1 MENEGRLK
9 LIVAGL
15 VLAAFAIG
23 YFILAQRFQ
32 GGSSD
37 ASPRPSSQANIVV
50 VSPSPRVS
58 SSPTTLGQAT
68 GGTSTLPGTG
78 VSGVSTLPRTGFP
91 LPIVVSVASA
101 AIVSGWFLRKYS
113 N

>member
-32 GGSSD
+32 GGTTK
-37 ASPRPSSQANIVV
+37 ASPNPSARANIVV
-50 VSPSPRVS
+50 VSPSPMS
-58 SSPTTLGQAT
+58 SNSPAMLSQA
-68 GGTSTLPGTG
+68 GGSTLPSTG
-78 VSGVSTLPRTGFP
+78 RAVSTLPRTGFP
-91 LPIVVSVASA
+91 LPLAISAASVAMA
-101 AIVSGWFLRKYS
+101 SGWILRKYS